1 MGDRF
6 ELLEEKVDQVLIL
19 LEKYKEEN
27 KRLKEVNNNLQSELS
42 EIKQDFDK
50 YKLLHTDQSN
60 RVKEKLNSVLNRI
73 DDLEKIEF

>member
-27 KRLKEVNNNLQSELS
+27 KRLKEENITLQAELS
-42 EIKQDFDK
+42 VIKQDFNK

-73 DDLEKIEF
+73 GELENIEF

>member
-6 ELLEEKVDQVLIL
+6 ELLEEKVDQVLNL
-19 LEKYKEEN
+19 LEKYKDEN
-27 KRLKEVNNNLQSELS
+27 KRLKEENTSLREELS
-42 EIKQDFDK
+42 TIKQDFDK

-73 DDLEKIEF
+73 GELENIEF